1 MVDHVAKGEQVKTEE
16 QRTEQQTL
24 GDAWGD
30 GGGGN
35 GGLAVVEVN

>member
-1 MVDHVAKGEQVKTEE
+1 MTVDHVAKGKQVKTEE

-30 GGGGN
+30 GG
-35 GGLAVVEVN
+35 LAVVEVN